1 MQRKTSVATEDLGEN
16 QEGDVLDSAPVI
28 SMVTNH
34 TNGTLNLWQLT
45 FDDKSK
51 FSQVEIFSTVFYKKE
66 MENISMLFCFILLYT
81 RRYNKNR
88 NKSIYDTMNTW
99 VFLLCLMYQ

>member
-1 MQRKTSVATEDLGEN
+1 MYFLGAREESSNDMKRKTSVATEEN
-16 QEGDVLDSAPVI
+16 NEIQEGDVLESAPVI

-51 FSQVEIFSTVFYKKE
+51 FSQVTTF
-66 MENISMLFCFILLYT
+66 
-81 RRYNKNR
+81 
-88 NKSIYDTMNTW
+88 MN
-99 VFLLCLMYQ
+99 FKLII

>member
-1 MQRKTSVATEDLGEN
+1 MMKNDKVYRSLYYYYYPSGTTEEPPTPQRKQSLAAEEAEA

-51 FSQVEIFSTVFYKKE
+51 FSQVT
-66 MENISMLFCFILLYT
+66 
-81 RRYNKNR
+81 
-88 NKSIYDTMNTW
+88 
-99 VFLLCLMYQ
+99 

>member
-1 MQRKTSVATEDLGEN
+1 MQRKLSITTEDLEH

-51 FSQVEIFSTVFYKKE
+51 FTQVQ
-66 MENISMLFCFILLYT
+66 N
-81 RRYNKNR
+81 
-88 NKSIYDTMNTW
+88 
-99 VFLLCLMYQ
+99 

>member
-1 MQRKTSVATEDLGEN
+1 MKRKASVATEDNGEN
-16 QEGDVLDSAPVI
+16 QEGDVLESAPVI

-51 FSQVEIFSTVFYKKE
+51 FSQVLLIFHIFIVNGYSHIIVCSYKYSTLHFACDFGPVVIDEFF
-66 MENISMLFCFILLYT
+66 MI
-81 RRYNKNR
+81 
-88 NKSIYDTMNTW
+88 
-99 VFLLCLMYQ
+99 

>member
-1 MQRKTSVATEDLGEN
+1 VLFHKLPFIIAGREENNNEMQRKASVATEELGEN

-51 FSQVEIFSTVFYKKE
+51 FSQVTINYALEEFG
-66 MENISMLFCFILLYT
+66 
-81 RRYNKNR
+81 
-88 NKSIYDTMNTW
+88 
-99 VFLLCLMYQ
+99 

>member
-1 MQRKTSVATEDLGEN
+1 MKRKTSVATDDMGEN
-16 QEGDVLDSAPVI
+16 QDGDVLESAPVI

-51 FSQVEIFSTVFYKKE
+51 FSQVHFIHFS
-66 MENISMLFCFILLYT
+66 FI
-81 RRYNKNR
+81 
-88 NKSIYDTMNTW
+88 MF
-99 VFLLCLMYQ
+99 FLLRYDYLLLFL

>member
-1 MQRKTSVATEDLGEN
+1 MIIFLGALEENNNEMKRKTSIGVEDIGDN
-16 QEGDVLDSAPVI
+16 QEGDILESAPVI

-51 FSQVEIFSTVFYKKE
+51 FSQVCNDFIILFYFSDINET
-66 MENISMLFCFILLYT
+66 
-81 RRYNKNR
+81 
-88 NKSIYDTMNTW
+88 
-99 VFLLCLMYQ
+99 

>member
-1 MQRKTSVATEDLGEN
+1 MQRKQSLAAEN
-16 QEGDVLDSAPVI
+16 QDENQDGDVLDSAPVI

-51 FSQVEIFSTVFYKKE
+51 FSQVKSSLDYRIQNTKKADLQHAIYRIRSRVSTLGRIV
-66 MENISMLFCFILLYT
+66 
-81 RRYNKNR
+81 
-88 NKSIYDTMNTW
+88 
-99 VFLLCLMYQ
+99 

>member
-1 MQRKTSVATEDLGEN
+1 MQRKLSVAMEEAGEG

-51 FSQVEIFSTVFYKKE
+51 FSQVLAHWSELFSC
-66 MENISMLFCFILLYT
+66 LFILL
-81 RRYNKNR
+81 
-88 NKSIYDTMNTW
+88 
-99 VFLLCLMYQ
+99 LCTIQIVKYKLAF

>member
-1 MQRKTSVATEDLGEN
+1 MQRKMSVAIEDLGEN

-51 FSQVEIFSTVFYKKE
+51 FSQV
-66 MENISMLFCFILLYT
+66 
-81 RRYNKNR
+81 R
-88 NKSIYDTMNTW
+88 NK
-99 VFLLCLMYQ
+99 LLPTYIKNIIIINV

>member
-1 MQRKTSVATEDLGEN
+1 MSFTYVNSNPTKRLGAREENNNEMQRKTSVATEDLGEN
-16 QEGDVLDSAPVI
+16 QESDVLDSAPVI

-51 FSQVEIFSTVFYKKE
+51 FSQVTNHINWT
-66 MENISMLFCFILLYT
+66 
-81 RRYNKNR
+81 
-88 NKSIYDTMNTW
+88 
-99 VFLLCLMYQ
+99 